1 MTALM
6 LFGATSAIAQS
17 VVTGKVVDENNT
29 PLVGAAIVVPGT
41 SDGTNSNTD
50 GTFTLKTSSNAHSVE
65 ISFVGYQALV
75 KEFKGQGNIKL
86 GIINMQPDAIAMQD
100 VIISQSMAVQRKTP
114 VAVSS
119 VSAADID
126 YKLGTQE
133 FPEILKSTPGTY
145 ATKSGGGYGDS
156 QIRLRGFSTENIAIM
171 VNGVPMNDM
180 EGGKVYWS
188 NWAGLS
194 DVTRSMQ
201 VQRGLGASKISA
213 PSVGGSINIV
223 TNTIDAQR
231 GGTASIGMGN
241 DGLYNVSFSVSS
253 GLTKSGWAMT
263 VMGAKRWA
271 NGYVQGTDYTAYNW
285 FVNISKRIN
294 DRHQLSLTAFG
305 SPQEHYQRSNMDG
318 LTIAG
323 WQQVN
328 NYMKG
333 KSPYRYNPTYGFG
346 KNGER
351 KSSSYN
357 EYHKPQISLN
367 HQWQIDHK
375 SSLSTAVYMSIGRG
389 SGYRGEGLTSTLANQ
404 WYGSNNGVLNTTF
417 RNADGTFAYD
427 QIQEL
432 NEQSDHGSEMVLAKN
447 KNNHE
452 WYGLLS
458 TYTNQLTK
466 SLELTAGVDVRYY
479 VGHHTAELCD
489 LFNGAYYTDVRYRS
503 QVSPENNAAA
513 ADPNW
518 QYEKLGIGDVI
529 YRDYDGHVH
538 QEGVFAQLEWSK
550 DKVNA
555 FISGSISNAGYWR
568 YDRFYYD
575 ADHARSET
583 VNFLGGT
590 IKGGVNFNIDRYNNV
605 FANIGYISRAPFFS
619 GGAFLNSTISN
630 ATNPDAVNEKI
641 FSAEIGYG
649 FKSPKFALNLNAY
662 YTMWMDKTMTASGK
676 DYQYELDGVTVTDRP
691 KINLQGVDARHMGI
705 ELDFV
710 AKPAKWLDINGML
723 SWGDWQWNSN
733 ATGFWYN
740 EAGQP
745 MADTKGTIATAT
757 GVTEW
762 TPEIGDLYGVT
773 QDKFKPHAVTK
784 INLKGVKVGDSAQ
797 TTALIGATFKPLK
810 GMRIGLD
817 WSVFARNYANY
828 AISNPSMND
837 TANYKTPWEIPWGNQ
852 FDFNISYGFKVG
864 SCRATVYGNI
874 NNLFDQEYITD
885 AYDGAT
891 HDWDSAYR
899 VFYAFGRTFTVRLK
913 LNF

>member
-1 MTALM
+1 MRKFLHLFSLMTALM

-432 NEQSDHGSEMVLAKN
+432 NEQSDHG
-447 KNNHE
+447 
-452 WYGLLS
+452 
-458 TYTNQLTK
+458 
-466 SLELTAGVDVRYY
+466 
-479 VGHHTAELCD
+479 
-489 LFNGAYYTDVRYRS
+489 
-503 QVSPENNAAA
+503 
-513 ADPNW
+513 
-518 QYEKLGIGDVI
+518 
-529 YRDYDGHVH
+529 
-538 QEGVFAQLEWSK
+538 
-550 DKVNA
+550 
-555 FISGSISNAGYWR
+555 
-568 YDRFYYD
+568 
-575 ADHARSET
+575 
-583 VNFLGGT
+583 
-590 IKGGVNFNIDRYNNV
+590 
-605 FANIGYISRAPFFS
+605 
-619 GGAFLNSTISN
+619 
-630 ATNPDAVNEKI
+630 
-641 FSAEIGYG
+641 
-649 FKSPKFALNLNAY
+649 
-662 YTMWMDKTMTASGK
+662 
-676 DYQYELDGVTVTDRP
+676 
-691 KINLQGVDARHMGI
+691 
-705 ELDFV
+705 
-710 AKPAKWLDINGML
+710 
-723 SWGDWQWNSN
+723 
-733 ATGFWYN
+733 
-740 EAGQP
+740 
-745 MADTKGTIATAT
+745 
-757 GVTEW
+757 
-762 TPEIGDLYGVT
+762 
-773 QDKFKPHAVTK
+773 
-784 INLKGVKVGDSAQ
+784 
-797 TTALIGATFKPLK
+797 
-810 GMRIGLD
+810 
-817 WSVFARNYANY
+817 
-828 AISNPSMND
+828 
-837 TANYKTPWEIPWGNQ
+837 
-852 FDFNISYGFKVG
+852 
-864 SCRATVYGNI
+864 
-874 NNLFDQEYITD
+874 
-885 AYDGAT
+885 
-891 HDWDSAYR
+891 
-899 VFYAFGRTFTVRLK
+899 
-913 LNF
+913 

>member
-1 MTALM
+1 
-6 LFGATSAIAQS
+6 
-17 VVTGKVVDENNT
+17 
-29 PLVGAAIVVPGT
+29 
-41 SDGTNSNTD
+41 
-50 GTFTLKTSSNAHSVE
+50 
-65 ISFVGYQALV
+65 
-75 KEFKGQGNIKL
+75 
-86 GIINMQPDAIAMQD
+86 
-100 VIISQSMAVQRKTP
+100 
-114 VAVSS
+114 
-119 VSAADID
+119 
-126 YKLGTQE
+126 
-133 FPEILKSTPGTY
+133 
-145 ATKSGGGYGDS
+145 
-156 QIRLRGFSTENIAIM
+156 
-171 VNGVPMNDM
+171 
-180 EGGKVYWS
+180 
-188 NWAGLS
+188 
-194 DVTRSMQ
+194 
-201 VQRGLGASKISA
+201 
-213 PSVGGSINIV
+213 
-223 TNTIDAQR
+223 
-231 GGTASIGMGN
+231 
-241 DGLYNVSFSVSS
+241 
-253 GLTKSGWAMT
+253 MT

-575 ADHARSET
+575 AEHAESEHS
-583 VNFLGGT
+583 NYLGGNV
-590 IKGGVNFNIDRYNNV
+590 KGGANWNISERSNV
-605 FANIGYISRAPFFS
+605 FAN
-619 GGAFLNSTISN
+619 
-630 ATNPDAVNEKI
+630 V
-641 FSAEIGYG
+641 EIG
-649 FKSPKFALNLNAY
+649 
-662 YTMWMDKTMTASGK
+662 
-676 DYQYELDGVTVTDRP
+676 
-691 KINLQGVDARHMGI
+691 
-705 ELDFV
+705 
-710 AKPAKWLDINGML
+710 
-723 SWGDWQWNSN
+723 
-733 ATGFWYN
+733 
-740 EAGQP
+740 
-745 MADTKGTIATAT
+745 
-757 GVTEW
+757 
-762 TPEIGDLYGVT
+762 
-773 QDKFKPHAVTK
+773 
-784 INLKGVKVGDSAQ
+784 
-797 TTALIGATFKPLK
+797 
-810 GMRIGLD
+810 
-817 WSVFARNYANY
+817 
-828 AISNPSMND
+828 
-837 TANYKTPWEIPWGNQ
+837 
-852 FDFNISYGFKVG
+852 
-864 SCRATVYGNI
+864 RAHV
-874 NNLFDQEYITD
+874 
-885 AYDGAT
+885 
-891 HDWDSAYR
+891 
-899 VFYAFGRTFTVRLK
+899 
-913 LNF
+913 